1 MRLLCRLA
9 CTALTG
15 VVLLGPTFGTPA
27 LAQSDTA
34 QSDTAEA
41 PPPVASIAREPSGD
55 VAGNAETAGTAAQ
68 DVDPVVDHVIE
79 AVILPHLDAFARSTA
94 ALARTAETECLAS
107 SEPLRAA
114 WAQAVDDWLMI
125 EDYRLGPLEDQGRR
139 YAIAYWPDAQ
149 GHRPRAL
156 ARLIATAPAKI
167 TARSMTTAP
176 VSVRGLYA
184 IESLLFDPR
193 FSNYTAN
200 SGACAAVR
208 AISADLADLADIVRD
223 GWAGNFGTTM
233 RTPGAPDNTRFLDA
247 SEPRQALY
255 TALISSLGFD
265 IDERLGGPLGTF
277 DTPRPKQAE
286 SRLAGRSVANLLGAL
301 DGHEALA
308 LGLAPDDRTRE
319 TLATSF
325 ANARAELEALDD
337 PILAGVAD
345 PMGRFRVESV
355 QSSLM
360 QLEREIEATLGP
372 ALGVSMGLNSMDGD

>member
-1 MRLLCRLA
+1 MRLFCRLA
-9 CTALTG
+9 CSALTG
-15 VVLLGPTFGTPA
+15 AVLLGPSFGTPV
-27 LAQSDTA
+27 LAQTA
-34 QSDTAEA
+34 STDLGQSR
-41 PPPVASIAREPSGD
+41 PPVASIAPTQGSDTPDARS
-55 VAGNAETAGTAAQ
+55 GTAAAG
-68 DVDPVVDHVIE
+68 DPVVDHVID
-79 AVILPHLDAFARSTA
+79 AVIMPNLDAFAASTA
-94 ALARTAETECLAS
+94 ALAQTAQTECLAR

-114 WAQAVDDWLMI
+114 WAQAFDDWLMI
-125 EDYRLGPLEDQGRR
+125 EDYRLGPLEDEGRR

-184 IESLLFDPR
+184 IEALLFDPR
-193 FSNYTAN
+193 FSNYTEN
-200 SGACAAVR
+200 SGACAAIR

-223 GWAGNFGTTM
+223 GWAGKFGNTM
-233 RTPGAPDNTRFLDA
+233 RTPGTAGNSRFLDA

-255 TALISSLGFD
+255 TALLSSLGFD

-286 SRLAGRSVANLLGAL
+286 SRLSERSLDNLLGAL

-308 LGLAPDDRTRE
+308 LGLSPDAPTRE
-319 TLATSF
+319 TLSTAF
-325 ANARAELEALDD
+325 ANARAEIAALDD

-345 PMGRFRVESV
+345 PMGRFRVEAL
-355 QSSLM
+355 QSSLL
-360 QLEREIEATLGP
+360 QLRREIEATLGP